1 MENATSSP
9 EYPPDAGTWELSA
22 VIYVAV
28 CLFVLF
34 VIHGSMERRGRM
46 KWSKLRWEHV
56 AESSRGC
63 STSCMAVWRFFC
75 CVLVILNNVVM
86 VFVSDSASKL
96 VAGGFIVFA
105 TFTVWSWTL
114 IGVYMGLAG
123 AVSLAS
129 ACKSTPRQGCAS
141 VLPCR
146 IIWLLFEVMLPV
158 SFLIFLLV
166 WLVLLPAAYH
176 TSGTAMGLFTPPA
189 LAAHNLNFVFMFIEA
204 LVNRLCITTYHL
216 IFIFYYGGL
225 YVIFSWIF
233 FAFQHFF
240 FYFFIDWRYPLV
252 LIGYSGLLCMLTTFF
267 FIGRSIVNCVKP
279 PLYTWDL
286 DESESEESE
295 LESASCTE

>member
-1 MENATSSP
+1 M
-9 EYPPDAGTWELSA
+9 
-22 VIYVAV
+22 
-28 CLFVLF
+28 
-34 VIHGSMERRGRM
+34 
-46 KWSKLRWEHV
+46 
-56 AESSRGC
+56 
-63 STSCMAVWRFFC
+63 
-75 CVLVILNNVVM
+75 
-86 VFVSDSASKL
+86 
-96 VAGGFIVFA
+96 
-105 TFTVWSWTL
+105 
-114 IGVYMGLAG
+114 
-123 AVSLAS
+123 
-129 ACKSTPRQGCAS
+129 Q
-141 VLPCR
+141 
-146 IIWLLFEVMLPV
+146 VMLPV